1 VHHSYKEVQR
11 RTSYTFL
18 AYFLNISKIT
28 FSKVKLLI
36 PSWIY
41 FCNQLK
47 IFFLIDQLRPF
58 IAIRFDNTLN
68 AIPSH
73 DLLLFQLAISAKYS
87 VSTSAPFTVRSGS
100 GSWQDF
106 VIIHDYVKSRN
117 LSTAAGD
124 DLIVLIKA
132 LCNNQ
137 SYPINLPRN
146 MRTILD
152 AIKKC
157 MGDID
162 SHI

>member
-1 VHHSYKEVQR
+1 M
-11 RTSYTFL
+11 
-18 AYFLNISKIT
+18 
-28 FSKVKLLI
+28 
-36 PSWIY
+36 
-41 FCNQLK
+41 
-47 IFFLIDQLRPF
+47 RPF

-68 AIPSH
+68 
-73 DLLLFQLAISAKYS
+73 AKYS

-146 MRTILD
+146 MRMILD